1 MFEDFKK
8 RMNEE
13 GKKYVELHI
22 AKRDGLEFCLIMDE
36 QAYLK
41 LPKTKLNKLLNVD

>member
-22 AKRDGLEFCLIMDE
+22 TKRDGSEFRLIME
-36 QAYLK
+36 EKAYLK
-41 LPKTKLNKLLNVD
+41 LPKTKLNKLLNIN